1 MSNPDDTAPVF
12 WTVDDLDE
20 LRFDPVLHDTLT
32 RQTLGR
38 VRMPHGTGDAWLA
51 GKYADVTKVTSD
63 ARFSREKLL
72 HQDVT
77 RLAPNP
83 IPLRDAVGFADPPEH
98 TKLRRS
104 ASRAFTGKQIEARRP
119 RSEALANRL
128 VDEMLEHGA
137 PADLMEH
144 FYTPF
149 ALHGM
154 SDLMGIPEED
164 RDKVAGWT
172 VGIITASR
180 SPEQSERA
188 KREIG
193 EYIDSLVVMRH
204 VEPQDD
210 LLTHLAR
217 GEKDGELTREQL
229 VAFAVLMQ
237 ISGMNSVRF
246 NSSTMGY
253 ILLSRPQLW
262 QRLLDEPQLLPQ
274 AVEELLRWLP
284 HRNATGQARIA
295 LEDVELG
302 GVTVREGEAVH
313 SSYLAANRDPA
324 VFADPDEL
332 DFDRDPNPHL
342 AFGHGPHYCVGA
354 AFARMETQT
363 MLRTLLGRLPEL
375 RLAVPAD
382 QVPWRVGELIRG
394 PRELPVRW

>member
-1 MSNPDDTAPVF
+1 MSETEPVF
-12 WTVDDLDE
+12 WTVDELDE
-20 LRFDPVLHDTLT
+20 LEFDPVLHGALSRED
-32 RQTLGR
+32 LGR
-38 VRMPHGTGDAWLA
+38 IRLPHGTGQAWLA

-63 ARFSREKLL
+63 ARFSRTRLL
-72 HQDVT
+72 RQDVT

-83 IPLRDAVGFADPPEH
+83 IPLNDAVGFADPPEH
-98 TKLRRS
+98 TKLRRA
-104 ASRAFTGKQIEARRP
+104 ASRAFTSKQTEARRP
-119 RSEALANRL
+119 HSEALADRL
-128 VDEMLEHGA
+128 LDAMVQHGS

-144 FYTPF
+144 YYTPF

-154 SDLMGIPEED
+154 SDLMGIPEAG
-164 RDKVAGWT
+164 RAQVADWT
-172 VGIITASR
+172 VQIITAAR
-180 SPEQSERA
+180 SPEESERA
-188 KREIG
+188 KQEIG
-193 EYIDSLVVMRH
+193 AYLDGLAEQRH
-204 VEPQDD
+204 PEPRDD
-210 LLTHLAR
+210 LLSHLVQ

-246 NSSTMGY
+246 NSSTMAY
-253 ILLSRPQLW
+253 ILLTRPHLW

-295 LEDVELG
+295 TEDVELG

-332 DFDRDPNPHL
+332 DFDRQPNPHL

-354 AFARMETQT
+354 TFARMETQT
-363 MLRTLLGRLPEL
+363 MLRALLNRLPGL

-382 QVPWRVGELIRG
+382 QVPWRKGELIRG
-394 PRELPVRW
+394 PRALPVTW